1 MNQGLLS
8 PVQDLGQRS
17 KRFRASLD
25 LRYLLGPHKALQLK
39 KTRAIGEL
47 GEAVSKCVTRMG

>member
-47 GEAVSKCVTRMG
+47 GEAVSK